1 MVSLFKEMAKRRL
14 YSRAKNLSKIK
25 RPLDMLGG
33 EFTPIMEHDWKVY
46 LITRSVISKFTSRRG
61 GERG

>member
-1 MVSLFKEMAKRRL
+1 MRRKL

-46 LITRSVISKFTSRRG
+46 LITWSVISKFTSRRG
-61 GERG
+61 GEKR

>member
-1 MVSLFKEMAKRRL
+1 MRRKL

-33 EFTPIMEHDWKVY
+33 EKHIE
-46 LITRSVISKFTSRRG
+46 
-61 GERG
+61 